1 MAGFA
6 GEMRQLTHRVAS
18 WERGAIVCAARRS
31 IAMVIATLLT
41 LLSLLGA
48 FGAGYAIARRRR
60 VIALAMRFRRS
71 GPRLVVRTVRKF
83 ALRRSHPTMAVAPH
97 VSVVLPELVPPALPA
112 DVPSEHVVD
121 SIVATTTAIASTP
134 APPETSPAPMSRER
148 AQSMVRYEE
157 LVPRG
162 TKSLDF
168 DDHGEPWR
176 VAMAALGERL
186 REQRV
191 VAVVF
196 AHGTFVGNDPFSA
209 FTAIERALPSGR
221 PLVKAL
227 RQRTRAYADR
237 VFGDFGNFG
246 VPYVRLFEKAIGGAV
261 PCTSFVWSSE
271 NHHLGRLDGALA
283 LVRVLAT
290 HAELGEPG
298 GRILVLGHSH
308 AGQVFALVTQLLS
321 RSLAAEAILDV
332 ARARSLDVNS
342 LDVDLEAL
350 ERTSLDFVT
359 FGSPVRYA
367 WAESAKIRSLHVAGD
382 DWVRRIGSAASDFP
396 PLASTDRRINSAL
409 DPALGAGF
417 APGELLRAL
426 RSRGGGPAP
435 PTHGDLIL
443 VDYGG
448 ERLAHML
455 ASGLGHGV
463 YTRLDA
469 MLFHATLVT
478 SRLYPVTGVAEAATV
493 ARD

>member
-1 MAGFA
+1 MAIAALLTILSLFAAFAAGF
-6 GEMRQLTHRVAS
+6 EL
-18 WERGAIVCAARRS
+18 ARRGLPT
-31 IAMVIATLLT
+31 ARQR
-41 LLSLLGA
+41 A
-48 FGAGYAIARRRR
+48 FVA
-60 VIALAMRFRRS
+60 ALASQIRRS
-71 GPRLVVRTVRKF
+71 GPRIAVRTVYRL
-83 ALRRSHPTMAVAPH
+83 ARLRRRAPRAEARPLATELPPPIHPI
-97 VSVVLPELVPPALPA
+97 
-112 DVPSEHVVD
+112 DVPSDDVVE
-121 SIVATTTAIASTP
+121 STP
-134 APPETSPAPMSRER
+134 APTPAIMEPPPASTDRE
-148 AQSMVRYEE
+148 SIVRYEE
-157 LVPRG
+157 FAPRG
-162 TKSLDF
+162 TKSTEF
-168 DDHGEPWR
+168 HEHAEPWR
-176 VAMAALGERL
+176 AAMASLGERL
-186 REQRV
+186 HEERV

-196 AHGTFVGNDPFSA
+196 AHGTFVGTDPLSA
-209 FTAIERALPSGR
+209 FTAIERALPSRR
-221 PLVKAL
+221 PFVKAL
-227 RQRTRAYADR
+227 RRRTREYADR

-246 VPYVRLFEKAIGGAV
+246 VPYVRLFEKAIGARI

-332 ARARSLDVNS
+332 ARARSLDVNA

-396 PLASTDRRINSAL
+396 ALAPSDRRINAAL
-409 DPALGAGF
+409 DPALGTGF
-417 APGELLRAL
+417 APGELLRSL
-426 RSRGGGPAP
+426 RGSPMR
-435 PTHGDLIL
+435 PTHGELVI

-448 ERLAHML
+448 ERLANML
-455 ASGLGHGV
+455 SSGLGHGV

-478 SRLYPVTGVAEAATV
+478 SRLYPSTALMAESTSDERRCAPL
-493 ARD
+493 